1 MDDELNLDVA
11 LIRHQREAEG
21 NFAACV
27 LLGPEG
33 VVEEF
38 GWLSPD
44 EFIDNDIREF
54 WAKVIT
60 GVDIQKAAL
69 DTGTLYKLIGKANDN
84 QLQYYQKGNFA
95 QVIAED
101 IYLRGLANH
110 TKGLANS
117 IVDRDISESM
127 ELVRKMAQEIPATAR
142 EFPTAVDAHLDF
154 VAGMEEDP
162 QVIYTGIPNLDTA
175 MGGLERGTLN
185 LLAARPSMGKT
196 AAGYQIAEHNAE
208 KGYTALYISL
218 EMKKRQLWMR
228 RSCGIAEIESRVYK
242 AGRLTD
248 EQKQKLIDISN
259 NLVAKYDERLVII
272 DSVPFS
278 TKNIW
283 QAVAEVR
290 PDLLVVDHMGL
301 IQRPGAN
308 EVQELGAISWAG
320 KMIAKQFNCAVLY
333 LYQINRGVEA
343 RDNKRPEMSDLRGS
357 GEIEQNADTVSF
369 LFRQDYY
376 QEPKPNQIL
385 SETEWIVS
393 KNRDGVR
400 NIRVHLEYH
409 LKRQMFYAKAQEQA
423 KTQYPAAQGRG

>member
-1 MDDELNLDVA
+1 MDDDLNLDVS

-44 EFIDNDIREF
+44 EFIDNDIRDF

-110 TKGLANS
+110 TKGLAGA

-228 RSCGIAEIESRVYK
+228 RACGIAEIESRVYK

-259 NLVAKYDERLVII
+259 NLVAKYSDRLVII

-376 QEPKPNQIL
+376 QEPKPGQIV

-409 LKRQMFYAKAQEQA
+409 LKRQVFYAKAQEA
-423 KTQYPAAQGRG
+423 ATTQYPGRAK